1 VADFTA
7 IDQGSIVM
15 LRPNTDA
22 AREWLDE
29 NVESESWQWQGPFL
43 CMDARMAQPLIEGI
57 EAEGFTGELA

>member
-1 VADFTA
+1 MADFTA

-22 AREWLDE
+22 AREWMDE
-29 NVESESWQWQGPFL
+29 NVHAESWQWQGDFL
-43 CMDARMAQPLIEGI
+43 CIDHRMAQPLLDGI